1 MVACLKDIDLRVSS
15 RTVITLYVVH
25 TNNPCSTPTPTLQV
39 KYHAERALK
48 HLCEGVTAAEA
59 AAGTQRGQSAVL
71 TTYLQNAT
79 SGGSSASAVEKD
91 SAQTVRDYM
100 RRVLPTLPADSD
112 NEGYD

>member
-1 MVACLKDIDLRVSS
+1 M
-15 RTVITLYVVH
+15 Y